1 MSVAM
6 IFDLVMLAILV
17 SVTMSYVHRGFAA
30 GLVRFVGN
38 LVSLLGAVFLS
49 RQAAPFVF
57 ERFFENSFVE
67 RVEETLSLQS
77 KLNVA
82 EIVEM
87 YAGFLPE
94 GLKSSLTT
102 SGEELLGHV
111 GSAPELAVRLV
122 QDVIAPLLTPV
133 IAIVVF
139 FLAFALCR
147 MLVSFVVTVLT
158 NLNRIP
164 LLGGV
169 NKMLGFVMGLLASS
183 VDLYLILSGVWALI
197 AITGGAIPFLNDT
210 VLESSMAYR
219 LFESINPFY

>member
-1 MSVAM
+1 MNIAM
-6 IFDLVMLAILV
+6 IFDLVMLVILI
-17 SVTMSYVHRGFAA
+17 SVTISYVRRGFAA

-49 RQAAPFVF
+49 REAAPFVF
-57 ERFFENSFVE
+57 QRFFENSFVE
-67 RVEETLSLQS
+67 RVEATLSLQS
-77 KLNVA
+77 KVNVG

-94 GLKSSLTT
+94 GLKNSLTVG
-102 SGEELLGHV
+102 GEELLGHV

-122 QDVIAPLLTPV
+122 QEVIAPLLTPV

-139 FLAFALCR
+139 FVAFALCR

-169 NKMLGFVMGLLASS
+169 NKLLGFVMGLLAGS
-183 VDLYLILSGVWALI
+183 VDLYLVLSGVWALI
-197 AITGGAIPFLNDT
+197 AITGGAIPFLNDA
-210 VLESSMAYR
+210 VLDSSIAYT